1 MLDGRCRQVG
11 SIQELSLEKKEFV
24 YTDDLLLIVVKQF
37 SFNCWCFSTKF
48 LLSQFSKV
56 FALIFLLCLT
66 GVRYSAGGIA
76 GTSPLE
82 ILNMKQ
88 RRLSFLLDS
97 SVGRSSSFSILDME
111 PGSRE

>member
-1 MLDGRCRQVG
+1 MLDSSWFHSEIVLG
-11 SIQELSLEKKEFV
+11 KKEFV
-24 YTDDLLLIVVKQF
+24 YTDDLLLIIVKQF
-37 SFNCWCFSTKF
+37 SFNCWCFSAKF
-48 LLSQFSKV
+48 LVSQFSKV

-76 GTSPLE
+76 GTNPLD